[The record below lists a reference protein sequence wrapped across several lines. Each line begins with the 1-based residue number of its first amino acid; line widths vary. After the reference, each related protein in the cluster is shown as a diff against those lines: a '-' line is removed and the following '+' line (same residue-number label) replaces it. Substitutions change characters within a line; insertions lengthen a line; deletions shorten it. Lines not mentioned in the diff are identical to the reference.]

1 MKQEQLS
8 FYTVDMK
15 LIRNMHNQG
24 DDRVFS
30 VSPQVGK
37 DNRPFVGLIVML
49 NDRQYCVPLSSPKE
63 KHKSM
68 KNGLD
73 FHRILDADDKLI
85 GVLDFNNMIPV
96 RPDVV
101 RKIQVRTNKTDNQAT
116 RHYKELMSDQLTFCR
131 QNHDVIVNKAIKLYR
146 MVHQKSTSGFIKR
159 RCLNWAK
166 LEEVLDRYQADI
178 KN

>member
-8 FYTVDMK
+8 LYTVNMK

-24 DDRVFS
+24 DDRVLS

-37 DNRPFVGLIVML
+37 DNRPFVGLVVVL
-49 NDRQYCVPLSSPKE
+49 DQRQYCIPLSSPKE
-63 KHKSM
+63 KHQSM

-73 FHRILDADDKLI
+73 FHRILDADGKLI

-101 RKIQVRTNKTDNQAT
+101 QKVHAKMNVNDSPSIRR
-116 RHYKELMSDQLTFCR
+116 YKELLIDQISARFLTVRPTF
-131 QNHDVIVNKAIKLYR
+131 
-146 MVHQKSTSGFIKR
+146 S
-159 RCLNWAK
+159 
-166 LEEVLDRYQADI
+166 
-178 KN
+178 

>member
-1 MKQEQLS
+1 MRQEQLS
-8 FYTVDMK
+8 FYTVNMK

-24 DDRVFS
+24 DKRVFS
-30 VSPQVGK
+30 VSPQIGK
-37 DNRPFVGLIVML
+37 DNRPFVGLVVVL
-49 NDRQYCVPLSSPKE
+49 DKRQYCIPLSSPKD

-68 KNGLD
+68 KNGVD
-73 FHRILDADDKLI
+73 FHRILDSDGKLI

-101 RKIQVRTNKTDNQAT
+101 RKIQAKIYKNDTPAT

-131 QNHDVIVNKAIKLYR
+131 RNQDIIIKKANKLYQ
-146 MVHQKSTSGFIKR
+146 MVSQKKTSTQLKD

-166 LEEVLDRYQADI
+166 LEQVLDRFHPDQ
-178 KN
+178 NT

>member
-1 MKQEQLS
+1 MVQGQLS
-8 FYTVDMK
+8 LYTVNMK

-37 DNRPFVGLIVML
+37 DNRPFVGLVVVL
-49 NDRQYCVPLSSPKE
+49 EEHLYCIPLSSPKE

-68 KNGLD
+68 KNGVD
-73 FHRILDADDKLI
+73 FHRVLDSDGGLI

-101 RKIQVRTNKTDNQAT
+101 TKIDAKIHKNDSPSTKR
-116 RHYKELMSDQLTFCR
+116 YKELLSDQITFCR
-131 QNHDVIVNKAIKLYR
+131 QNQDIIVKKANKLYHL
-146 MVHQKSTSGFIKR
+146 VHRKSTSVQLKR
-159 RCLNWAK
+159 RCLDWNK
-166 LEEVLDRYQADI
+166 LEKVLDRFSGNSTA
-178 KN
+178 

>member
-15 LIRNMHNQG
+15 LIRNMHSQG

-37 DNRPFVGLIVML
+37 NNRPFVGLIVML
-49 NDRQYCVPLSSPKE
+49 NDRQYCIPLSSPKE

-73 FHRILDADDKLI
+73 FHRILDSKGKLI
-85 GVLDFNNMIPV
+85 GVLDFNGSFDI
-96 RPDVV
+96 
-101 RKIQVRTNKTDNQAT
+101 
-116 RHYKELMSDQLTFCR
+116 L
-131 QNHDVIVNKAIKLYR
+131 
-146 MVHQKSTSGFIKR
+146 SGKV
-159 RCLNWAK
+159 A
-166 LEEVLDRYQADI
+166 
-178 KN
+178 